1 MKQVNRSDYPAD
13 RIQRLFSGIPF
24 FNEVL
29 RADEEQFNRLM
40 ELCELLEA
48 DPGDTVIRQGDS
60 DSCLYFLLRGQLAV
74 MAENGGSQSQPL
86 NYISPGEVFG
96 TLAMIRGTPRTATIR
111 VDESAREAVLAK
123 LDYVHFNDINDFS
136 VLSMETKV
144 GFYRMVVHNIRWT
157 LEVNKMQDPSNPL
170 VTALR
175 KVPLYTGPKGGE
187 EELKALHEQAHGLA
201 DLLCRWNEMPQTNS
215 SVQVT

>member
-1 MKQVNRSDYPAD
+1 MKQVDRSDYPAD

-29 RADEEQFNRLM
+29 RSEPSQFDRLM

-48 DPGDTVIRQGDS
+48 DPGDTVIREGDS

-74 MAENGGSQSQPL
+74 MAGNGGSNGQPL

-96 TLAMIRGTPRTATIR
+96 TLAMIRGTPRTATIC
-111 VDESAREAVLAK
+111 VDDNAREAVLAK
-123 LDYVHFNDINDFS
+123 LDYLHFNDIGDFS
-136 VLSMETKV
+136 VLTMATKL

-157 LEVNKMQDPSNPL
+157 LEVNKMQDPGNPL
-170 VTALR
+170 VSELR
-175 KVPLYTGPKGGE
+175 KVPLYTGSKGGE

-201 DLLCRWNEMPQTNS
+201 DLLCRWNEMPQQSS

>member
-1 MKQVNRSDYPAD
+1 MKQADRAAYPAD

-29 RADEEQFNRLM
+29 REDPDQFEALM
-40 ELCELLEA
+40 ALCEIYEA
-48 DPGDTVIRQGDS
+48 SPGDTVIRQGDS

-74 MAENGGSQSQPL
+74 MGHNGQTDQVL

-111 VDESAREAVLAK
+111 VDESAREAVLAR
-123 LDYVHFNDINDFS
+123 LDYTHFSNINDFS
-136 VLSMETKV
+136 VLKLATKL

-157 LEVNKMQDPSNPL
+157 LEVNKMQDPGNPL
-170 VTALR
+170 VTEMR
-175 KVPLYTGPKGGE
+175 KVPLYTGPKGAE
-187 EELKALHEQAHGLA
+187 EELQALHSQAHGLA
-201 DLLCRWNEMPQTNS
+201 DLLCRWNETPQDPG